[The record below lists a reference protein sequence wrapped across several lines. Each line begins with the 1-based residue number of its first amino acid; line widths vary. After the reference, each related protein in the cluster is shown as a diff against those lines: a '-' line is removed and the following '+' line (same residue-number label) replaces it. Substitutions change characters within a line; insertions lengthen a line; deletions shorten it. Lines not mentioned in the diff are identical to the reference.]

1 MATAVVS
8 AVAPAAPKCR
18 LCDALLP
25 KCRERRLLS
34 SDNSK
39 QVVHKAAQLLSESV
53 PGRMLYDADVEAYLK
68 EPAAID
74 SQETAVYLCKRPC
87 FVQLERM
94 VKLEHELEVMKQ
106 EIVGRM
112 KQSSSYRELRKRIAE
127 PPATPAGAT
136 AATNSSNPESTMVT
150 LRAKKRL
157 LFTSSSLLSETS
169 AASPSVTVS
178 RFIDKIMPCMS

>member
-68 EPAAID
+68 EPAAIELSVRGEQMD
-74 SQETAVYLCKRPC
+74 SRAQQQHKKWLHQPC
-87 FVQLERM
+87 FTQL
-94 VKLEHELEVMKQ
+94 
-106 EIVGRM
+106 
-112 KQSSSYRELRKRIAE
+112 SA
-127 PPATPAGAT
+127 
-136 AATNSSNPESTMVT
+136 
-150 LRAKKRL
+150 RL
-157 LFTSSSLLSETS
+157 QRS
-169 AASPSVTVS
+169 
-178 RFIDKIMPCMS
+178 CGC

>member
-112 KQSSSYRELRKRIAE
+112 KRLSISRWQSNEH
-127 PPATPAGAT
+127 
-136 AATNSSNPESTMVT
+136 V
-150 LRAKKRL
+150 
-157 LFTSSSLLSETS
+157 
-169 AASPSVTVS
+169 VS
-178 RFIDKIMPCMS
+178 

>member
-94 VKLEHELEVMKQ
+94 VKLEHEHGV
-106 EIVGRM
+106 
-112 KQSSSYRELRKRIAE
+112 A
-127 PPATPAGAT
+127 
-136 AATNSSNPESTMVT
+136 
-150 LRAKKRL
+150 KRL
-157 LFTSSSLLSETS
+157 SISRWQSNEH
-169 AASPSVTVS
+169 VVS
-178 RFIDKIMPCMS
+178 

>member
-1 MATAVVS
+1 MDS
-8 AVAPAAPKCR
+8 LDEKHCR

-74 SQETAVYLCKRPC
+74 SQETAQHLSVRGEQMDSRAVRSQMEP
-87 FVQLERM
+87 
-94 VKLEHELEVMKQ
+94 EVNAVM
-106 EIVGRM
+106 
-112 KQSSSYRELRKRIAE
+112 
-127 PPATPAGAT
+127 
-136 AATNSSNPESTMVT
+136 
-150 LRAKKRL
+150 
-157 LFTSSSLLSETS
+157 
-169 AASPSVTVS
+169 
-178 RFIDKIMPCMS
+178 